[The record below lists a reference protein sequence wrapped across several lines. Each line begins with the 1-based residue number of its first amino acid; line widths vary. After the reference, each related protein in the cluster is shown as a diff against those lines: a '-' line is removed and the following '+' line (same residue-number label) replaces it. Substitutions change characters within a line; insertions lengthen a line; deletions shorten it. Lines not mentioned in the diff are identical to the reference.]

1 MKNLWNKIRQFF
13 KDAWAWFTG
22 ALDAIRRD
30 LLYHFIAGLLI
41 AALFGIT
48 LRMGVWA
55 FVPALFVGF
64 IKEFIDGF
72 VGGAF
77 DWKDLAA
84 TVIGGA
90 VISLCYLL
98 AL

>member
-1 MKNLWNKIRQFF
+1 MKNLWQAIRQFF
-13 KDAWAWFTG
+13 EDAWAWFTG

-48 LRMGVWA
+48 FRMGVWA
-55 FVPALFVGF
+55 IVPALFVGF

-72 VGGAF
+72 VGSQF

-84 TVIGGA
+84 VVIGGA
-90 VISLCYLL
+90 VISLCFLL
-98 AL
+98 VL